1 MNVRSHRR
9 FDAVVVGGG
18 PAGAATAIALAA
30 RGLRAAIVERTLE
43 PRERAGE
50 TLPPDVRPA
59 LEALGVWI
67 EFAGDSHEASVGN
80 RSSWGSKEA
89 GDHPFIVSPYGSGWH
104 IERRRFEKML
114 LRAAEARG
122 VIVFRGRQLEA
133 VSGDGNGWALRVP
146 EALSSRLLVDAS
158 GRASVVARICGAA
171 RVSID
176 QLVGATMFL
185 QPRADLA
192 RQPPDPHGRFTLIEA
207 TADGW
212 WYSAPLP
219 EGRLVVACMT
229 DADIAAR
236 MAVRGTAGWLTQAR
250 RTRHTKDRLAAH
262 EVMGSPRLG
271 SANSSRLS
279 SVVGSSWLAVGDAAV
294 SFDPL
299 SSQGIITALECGIDA
314 AAAIGRHLSGDREAF
329 GDYAVRLTDRYRRY
343 LVERAQFYGAERR
356 WSTSPFWRRRQAHR
370 AWLPA
375 PKPLNSSS
383 VASDRRR
390 RAAG

>member
-1 MNVRSHRR
+1 
-9 FDAVVVGGG
+9 
-18 PAGAATAIALAA
+18 
-30 RGLRAAIVERTLE
+30 
-43 PRERAGE
+43 
-50 TLPPDVRPA
+50 
-59 LEALGVWI
+59 
-67 EFAGDSHEASVGN
+67 
-80 RSSWGSKEA
+80 
-89 GDHPFIVSPYGSGWH
+89 
-104 IERRRFEKML
+104 
-114 LRAAEARG
+114 
-122 VIVFRGRQLEA
+122 
-133 VSGDGNGWALRVP
+133 
-146 EALSSRLLVDAS
+146 
-158 GRASVVARICGAA
+158 
-171 RVSID
+171 
-176 QLVGATMFL
+176 
-185 QPRADLA
+185 
-192 RQPPDPHGRFTLIEA
+192 
-207 TADGW
+207 
-212 WYSAPLP
+212 
-219 EGRLVVACMT
+219 
-229 DADIAAR
+229 

-262 EVMGSPRLG
+262 DVMGSPRLG

-356 WSTSPFWRRRQAHR
+356 WPTSPFWRRRQAHR